1 MMNSSAK
8 KFQEECHLKNIL
20 RTSAMALITA
30 GLVAGCSTPAPKPLV
45 DGTYSVMFD
54 QPDSTNWKAF
64 MTIEIADGR
73 ITDVNYDY
81 EGTGDNEGKL
91 KSEDAAYNEAMF
103 ATKGTKPTIY
113 LDELEKS
120 LLEHQDP
127 DKVDTV
133 SGATTSSKDF
143 RTFVKAVLESAREGK
158 KDPIIISQYE

>member
-1 MMNSSAK
+1 MMKSIIK
-8 KFQEECHLKNIL
+8 KTREEYHLKNIL
-20 RTSAMALITA
+20 RTSVMALITA
-30 GLVAGCSTPAPKPLV
+30 GLFVGCSTPETRPLI

-54 QPDSTNWKAF
+54 QPDSTDWKAF
-64 MTIEIADGR
+64 MTIEISDGA
-73 ITDVNYDY
+73 ITDVIYDY

-113 LDELEKS
+113 LDELEKA

-127 DKVDTV
+127 DKVETV

-143 RTFVKAVLESAREGK
+143 RTFVEAVLASAREGNE
-158 KDPIIISQYE
+158 DPIIISQYE